1 MEVVLLWLDDLDD
14 LVFSLAL
21 SWERLRRGLLQLG
34 LTAALGVVVCELSM
48 LATEVIPALTVAA
61 AGSVAA
67 WFASWLLRALYYRE
81 LSLSPFTA

>member
-14 LVFSLAL
+14 LLFSLAL

-34 LTAALGVVVCELSM
+34 LTAALGVAACELST
-48 LATEVIPALTVAA
+48 LATAVVPALAVVA

-81 LSLSPFTA
+81 LSISPFTA